1 MTIWMPTESP
11 AASSNLNIETLGREL
26 GHQRI
31 LRIAANPAGKLSC
44 VECRQSHSTM
54 TGNRKSAGMLC
65 RAVIYRHAIRRHHA
79 QRPPG
84 PVEANLREMGED
96 TYRASSQSRNNL
108 QRGRLVEA
116 DIFVRIPDLQSSFSY
131 LSYLQG

>member
-1 MTIWMPTESP
+1 
-11 AASSNLNIETLGREL
+11 
-26 GHQRI
+26 
-31 LRIAANPAGKLSC
+31 
-44 VECRQSHSTM
+44 M
-54 TGNRKSAGMLC
+54 TGNRKSPGVLC
-65 RAVIYRHAIRRHHA
+65 RAVIDRHAIRRHHA

-116 DIFVRIPDLQSSFSY
+116 DIFVRIPDLQGPFRC
-131 LSYLQG
+131 LSHLQRCRGQERGHAIGNQQLTSQWLDRYVHVEVLT